1 VGRFTADIF
10 IYKVEN
16 RNLKVVLSLRVK
28 TCLIEIN
35 HNIIFLK
42 VRLLN
47 VSEEYNHWLSI
58 FTGLDICEVKTK
70 VSCIEWVEVV
80 IYPH

>member
-1 VGRFTADIF
+1 MY
-10 IYKVEN
+10 IYSQSGEQE
-16 RNLKVVLSLRVK
+16 LESGFSLRVK

-42 VRLLN
+42 VKLLN

-58 FTGLDICEVKTK
+58 FTGLDTPQIVRSDQQGVENLIYTK
-70 VSCIEWVEVV
+70 SFSI
-80 IYPH
+80 